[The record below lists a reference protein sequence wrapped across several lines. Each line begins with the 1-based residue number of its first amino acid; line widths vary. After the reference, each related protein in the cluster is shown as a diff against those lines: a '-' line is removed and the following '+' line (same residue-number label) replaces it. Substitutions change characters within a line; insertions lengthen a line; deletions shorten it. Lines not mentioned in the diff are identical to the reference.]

1 MADSTSPLVKGLKD
15 PMKAANEAAD
25 RAAHAVED
33 MTTEAHRTLPPRPS
47 TAAPVAEIRSSGQE
61 NNEPAQPLR
70 QLASATTDET
80 QATRKVLTPDP
91 DYTLARSTV
100 ARPPALAF
108 AFAFSVPAQN
118 TAVIIPKVPVL
129 QVQDADQAI
138 SNKQTVVATVQ
149 PAVDTLPPKVP
160 VVSAASAAPES
171 DMNSPRPQNI
181 FDLAVRF
188 LHSQTHCSCLHMTS
202 C

>member
-1 MADSTSPLVKGLKD
+1 
-15 PMKAANEAAD
+15 MKAANEAAD
-25 RAAHAVED
+25 KAAHALED

-47 TAAPVAEIRSSGQE
+47 MAAPEAEMRFSGQE
-61 NNEPAQPLR
+61 NNETAQPLR
-70 QLASATTDET
+70 QLASATTEET
-80 QATRKVLTPDP
+80 QAPRKVLNPDP
-91 DYTLARSTV
+91 EYILARSTV

-108 AFAFSVPAQN
+108 ASSVLAQN
-118 TAVIIPKVPVL
+118 IAVIFPKVPVL

-138 SNKQTVVATVQ
+138 PNKQTVIATVQ

-160 VVSAASAAPES
+160 VVSAASAAPEP

-181 FDLAVRF
+181 FDLAVGF